1 MATKKIL
8 LIDDDTDIQTLT
20 EMVLTLS
27 ANWVVL
33 LASSG
38 QEGLEIATAESPDAI
53 LLDVMMPDMDGPE
66 TLKELRSHSQTQ
78 SIPVIFLT
86 AKAQAKDQRTL
97 YAAGADGVI
106 TKPFDVNTLA
116 TQISDFLEWQ

>member
-1 MATKKIL
+1 MSTKKIL

-20 EMVLTLS
+20 EMGLTLS

-38 QEGLEIATAESPDAI
+38 QEGIEIATAESPDAI

-66 TLKELRSHSQTQ
+66 TLKELRSHPQTQ
-78 SIPVIFLT
+78 SIPIIFLT
-86 AKAQAKDQRTL
+86 AKAQAKDQHTL

-106 TKPFDVNTLA
+106 TKPFDLNTLA
-116 TQISDFLEWQ
+116 TQISDFLEW

>member
-1 MATKKIL
+1 MSTKKIL

-20 EMVLTLS
+20 EMGLTLS

-38 QEGLEIATAESPDAI
+38 QEGIKIATAESPDAI

-66 TLKELRSHSQTQ
+66 TLKELRSHPQTQ
-78 SIPVIFLT
+78 SIPIIFLT

-106 TKPFDVNTLA
+106 TKPFDLNTLA
-116 TQISDFLEWQ
+116 TQISDFLEW

>member
-33 LASSG
+33 IASSG

-66 TLKELRSHSQTQ
+66 TLKELRSQSQTQ